1 MPYLE
6 NIQNPQD
13 LKKLDTH
20 QLMELALELR
30 EKIIDVVSKKGG
42 HLAPSLGAVELAI
55 ALHYVFDTPT
65 DKIVWDVGHQAYA
78 HKLLTGRAP
87 DFETLR
93 QFGGISGFPR
103 REESEYDAFGT
114 GHAST
119 SISSALGIVA
129 AREIKGEHFK
139 VIAVIGDGALTGGI
153 AWEGLNNAGNL
164 KKDILIVLNDNKM
177 SIDKNV
183 GAFRKYLNK
192 ISAMPIYHKLRY
204 DVWELINKIP
214 STLVDEK
221 IKELAH
227 RIGDGMKNLVV
238 PTMLFEELGFE
249 YFGPIDGHDMSE
261 LLDIFS
267 RVSRIRGPKVVHVL
281 TKKGKGYSP
290 AEGDPTHFHG
300 LGTFDKLTGIS
311 RKGNGPP
318 SYSRVFGDIMI
329 ELAEGDER
337 VIAIT
342 AAMPT
347 GTGLDRFAEKFPE
360 RFFDVG
366 IAEQH
371 AVTFAAGM
379 ATEGLRPV
387 VAIYSTFLQRAY
399 DQIIH
404 DVCLQNLPVI
414 FCMDR
419 GGIVGEDG
427 PTHHGTF
434 DLSYLNIVP
443 RIVIMAPKDEIEFRD
458 MMHTALHYE
467 EGPIAMRYP
476 RGRVRGLRT
485 RKKAKLLPIG
495 TSEKLTEGTDVLIL
509 AVGSMVYPS
518 LDAAH
523 ALEKQRIS
531 TSVINAR
538 FIKPLD
544 TELIARELKGKKLL
558 VTVEE
563 NALRGGFGS
572 AVLEFLREQGSR
584 IAICRMGIP
593 DVFVEHGNVDILRKN
608 LGLTGEGIAERTA
621 TFLRTTGKRRS

>member
-1 MPYLE
+1 MAYLE
-6 NIQNPQD
+6 SIKDPKD
-13 LKKLDTH
+13 LKKLDIQ
-20 QLMELALELR
+20 QLLDLAGELR
-30 EKIIDVVSKKGG
+30 EKIIDVVSQKGG
-42 HLAPSLGAVELAI
+42 HLAPSLGTIELTI
-55 ALHYVFDTPT
+55 ALHYVFDAPV
-65 DKIVWDVGHQAYA
+65 DKIIWDVGHQAYA
-78 HKLLTGRAP
+78 HKLLTGRLAQ
-87 DFETLR
+87 FNTIR
-93 QFGGISGFPR
+93 QFGGISGFPK
-103 REESEYDAFGT
+103 REESEYDVFGT

-129 AREIKGEHFK
+129 AREIKGEQFK

-153 AWEGLNNAGNL
+153 ALEGLNNAGHL

-177 SIDKNV
+177 SINKNV
-183 GAFRKYLNK
+183 GAFRRYLNK

-204 DVWELINKIP
+204 DVWELINKLP

-221 IKELAH
+221 IIELA
-227 RIGDGMKNLVV
+227 RKIGDGMKNLIV

-249 YFGPIDGHDMSE
+249 YFGPINGHNMNE
-261 LLDIFS
+261 LLDIFA

-281 TKKGKGYSP
+281 TKKGKGYTP

-300 LGTFDKLTGIS
+300 LGTFDKLTGLS
-311 RKGNGPP
+311 KKAKGPP
-318 SYSRVFGDIMI
+318 SYSKVFGDIMI
-329 ELAEGDER
+329 ELAENNEDI
-337 VIAIT
+337 IAIT

-347 GTGLDRFAEKFPE
+347 GTGLDEFAARFPD

-379 ATEGLRPV
+379 ATEGLKPV
-387 VAIYSTFLQRAY
+387 VAIYSTFLQRAF

-419 GGIVGEDG
+419 GGLVGEDG

-434 DLSYLNIVP
+434 DLSYLSIVP
-443 RIVIMAPKDEIEFRD
+443 RMVVMAPKDEIEFRD
-458 MMHTALHYE
+458 MMYTAIQYE
-467 EGPIAMRYP
+467 KGPIAMRYP
-476 RGRVRGLRT
+476 RGKVRGLRP
-485 RKKAKLLPIG
+485 RKKVNILPIG
-495 TSEKLTEGTDVLIL
+495 KSEKLKEGKDVLIL
-509 AVGSMVYPS
+509 AVGTMVYPS
-518 LDAAH
+518 LDAADV
-523 ALEKQRIS
+523 LEKQHIS

-544 TELIARELKGKKLL
+544 IELITKEVKGKKLL

-572 AVLEFLREQGSR
+572 NVLESLREQGSKTKIIR
-584 IAICRMGIP
+584 IGIP
-593 DVFVEHGNVDILRKN
+593 DAFVEHGSPVILRKN
-608 LGLTGEGIAERTA
+608 LGLTGEGIVERISS
-621 TFLRTTGKRRS
+621 FFSNK